1 MSAYRREFEETKMY
15 VFLIKEDE
23 LLEKHNEI
31 WEKVRNSI
39 KKEFNSDPV
48 YSENYLKAK
57 IKSCNGKI
65 NTNFHI
71 LKVLNFA
78 GTSFCDWKKITFYG
92 YLISR
97 FQ

>member
-1 MSAYRREFEETKMY
+1 MSAYRREFEETKIY

-31 WEKVRNSI
+31 WEKVKNSI

-57 IKSCNGKI
+57 IKGSNKIPKEGSKFTGLSVTLINFVFRAGK
-65 NTNFHI
+65 N
-71 LKVLNFA
+71 
-78 GTSFCDWKKITFYG
+78 Y
-92 YLISR
+92 
-97 FQ
+97 